1 MWISN
6 IKLASKNPTS
16 NDIGK
21 DNQDIC
27 KCATH
32 ISCPKK
38 LFGFNLEICKF
49 VLWDVVGCRHLISGQ
64 TNKGWSHIAKFFWR
78 LWRKFSVCV
87 RDKSLSIK
95 RSQVWKLEIKKL
107 LRNKKGRLVRF
118 TFRQQF
124 YCGWKATTPSLSFWK
139 SIRFHWLI
147 DWLIDW
153 LISLIGCRGW
163 RIFQNSNV
171 CILFNTNIHSFC
183 IYFFF

>member
-1 MWISN
+1 ML
-6 IKLASKNPTS
+6 LAAATS
-16 NDIGK
+16 
-21 DNQDIC
+21 
-27 KCATH
+27 
-32 ISCPKK
+32 SR
-38 LFGFNLEICKF
+38 
-49 VLWDVVGCRHLISGQ
+49 VGQ
-64 TNKGWSHIAKFFWR
+64 TNKGWSHIAKFFGR

-124 YCGWKATTPSLSFWK
+124 YFGWKVKSNTSLSFLK
-139 SIRFHWLI
+139 SIRFYWLI
-147 DWLIDW
+147 DCLIDW

-171 CILFNTNIHSFC
+171 CILFNTKIHSFH
-183 IYFFF
+183 IHFFYSTNIFGSLFASTERFKRPDRIKSIVKALFHVQSSQATNNRVD